1 MTDGMPAIRNT
12 FQLTVL
18 VEINTAFHTQVEQR
32 QKHWFYLVYDRT
44 RVTESLHIHSHSTL
58 LLLPL
63 YLWLAGYL
71 CSVFVGED
79 VTVWIPLL
87 A

>member
-1 MTDGMPAIRNT
+1 MYACGTMTDGMPAIRNT

-63 YLWLAGYL
+63 YL
-71 CSVFVGED
+71 
-79 VTVWIPLL
+79 
-87 A
+87 